1 MSYWSKKVV
10 ARWSKYLKNIVR
22 TLKKNFK
29 NKEEIDMVDMYVAL
43 VMHKRR
49 QIAAGGPLP
58 MVPEKYSAAVL
69 ADLNAIGLDGYG
81 DPLPIEPPVEEP
93 TV

>member
-1 MSYWSKKVV
+1 
-10 ARWSKYLKNIVR
+10 
-22 TLKKNFK
+22 
-29 NKEEIDMVDMYVAL
+29 MVDMYVAL

-93 TV
+93 QA

>member
-1 MSYWSKKVV
+1 
-10 ARWSKYLKNIVR
+10 
-22 TLKKNFK
+22 
-29 NKEEIDMVDMYVAL
+29 MVDMYVAL

-81 DPLPIEPPVEEP
+81 DPLVVVLPIEEP
-93 TV
+93 QP